1 MSIVENNNRVGRF
14 TSSEVY
20 NLIKLGRRTMTA
32 DELKKHKKEN
42 PGSQKKTIAEGFGD
56 AGRSYIQKKYYERKL
71 KRSLDLGKYSQPGIW
86 GLFLEQYVYSHFTGL
101 QYLIISNET
110 KINPKIPYHAGSADL
125 LVPTEK
131 VSDIKCFEPLKFCQ
145 IVECFQEKRVEL
157 FKEQF
162 PQEYW
167 QLVSNAMIHQVPKAE
182 SIIYMPTIDDLK
194 EIKEMAYNYQGEDM
208 WKYRFIYENENYQ
221 LPFVPEDSE
230 YDSFNTFEFIVP
242 EEDIRQLDAR
252 LKLANLEIEKKMG
265 NQIQK
270 SAL

>member
-20 NLIKLGRRTMTA
+20 NLIKMGSRKMTA

-42 PGSQKKTIAEGFGD
+42 PGSRKTTIEDGFSQ
-56 AGRSYIQKKYYERKL
+56 AGLSYIERKYYERKL
-71 KRSLDLGKYSQPGIW
+71 KRSLDLGKYSQSGIW

-110 KINPKIPYHAGSADL
+110 KINPKIPYHAGSTDL

-162 PQEYW
+162 PKEYW
-167 QLVSNAMIHQVPKAE
+167 QLVSNAMIYQVPKAE
-182 SIIYMPTIDDLK
+182 SIIYMPNLEQLG
-194 EIKEMAYNYQGEDM
+194 EIKEMAYNYEGDDM
-208 WKYRFIYENENYQ
+208 WKYRFIYENKNYQ
-221 LPFVPEDSE
+221 LPYIPKNSE
-230 YDSFNTFEFIVP
+230 YQSFNKFEFIVP
-242 EEDIRQLDAR
+242 EEDVRELYAR
-252 LKLANLEIEKKMG
+252 LELANLEIEKKLS
-265 NQIQK
+265 NN
-270 SAL
+270 